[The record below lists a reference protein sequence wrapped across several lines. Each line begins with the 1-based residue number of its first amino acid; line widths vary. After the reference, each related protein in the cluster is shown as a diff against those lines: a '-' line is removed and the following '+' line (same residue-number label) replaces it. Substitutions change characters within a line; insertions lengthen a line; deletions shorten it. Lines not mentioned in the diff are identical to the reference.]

1 MGKVKMTEEM
11 LIKYRKHPRI
21 LEIRLILLYDL
32 FEREF
37 GYNGVVDLFTGLCI
51 GFKREKYL
59 LDSIINQRFDVKRK
73 SKNDK
78 IKWKQELLFMGMC
91 YGETPYRVA
100 KKYCNVTPSAF
111 YTART
116 KHYYDPEQFITDE
129 WLMSLDDECKIATS
143 QMYRNEVKAFLE
155 AIEGLSNVL
164 NKWRGDDA

>member
-59 LDSIINQRFDVKRK
+59 LDSIINQK
-73 SKNDK
+73 K
-78 IKWKQELLFMGMC
+78 IK
-91 YGETPYRVA
+91 A
-100 KKYCNVTPSAF
+100 
-111 YTART
+111 
-116 KHYYDPEQFITDE
+116 
-129 WLMSLDDECKIATS
+129 
-143 QMYRNEVKAFLE
+143 
-155 AIEGLSNVL
+155 
-164 NKWRGDDA
+164 